1 MREERIAAFDF
12 VRVMAAFGVMAFH
25 FFIYTA
31 CPLKLFLN
39 YRNGGW
45 GNVCS
50 TVFFILSGAL
60 LGLRDT
66 DISSVG
72 GLRTFYRKRWR
83 SIFPMYY
90 AAYAWGFARMV
101 RDTGRLFYNGKPWLL
116 IQTALGLD
124 GYLVYRFPDNYYI
137 LGEWF
142 TGAIVLLYLC
152 FPLILRVM
160 RRSEKAAAAAVLSL
174 YAGMLLLYRY
184 GDFFLIDDFKNLISC
199 LLSFWM
205 GMEIA
210 AHKALL
216 DDGRVSAFCWAGAVI
231 LALVKVP
238 LAENILTHLMGLFCF
253 VVLCDLG
260 KWLTARSEAACS
272 FVRWLGGLSFGI
284 FLMHHA
290 TIREALAVRN
300 PASVRGM
307 FLMLGLIAV
316 CTLVRAWILKTVTD
330 ALLNGATR
338 KKL

>member
-1 MREERIAAFDF
+1 
-12 VRVMAAFGVMAFH
+12 
-25 FFIYTA
+25 
-31 CPLKLFLN
+31 
-39 YRNGGW
+39 
-45 GNVCS
+45 
-50 TVFFILSGAL
+50 
-60 LGLRDT
+60 
-66 DISSVG
+66 
-72 GLRTFYRKRWR
+72 
-83 SIFPMYY
+83 MYY

-216 DDGRVSAFCWAGAVI
+216 DDGRVSAVCWAGAVI

-272 FVRWLGGLSFGI
+272 FVWWLGGLSFGI